1 MHLCQGLTPRS
12 NEPMADSS
20 FSNNKSVDL
29 SRRFAVWRG
38 GVARQGEMRPD
49 VYQLTTPPPLARV
62 ISCLRHQMHRHALAS
77 RCSEPFGFLEYA
89 STRWFRITWAGLV
102 SK

>member
-49 VYQLTTPPPLARV
+49 VYQLTTPPPPWLE
-62 ISCLRHQMHRHALAS
+62 SFHASGIKCIDTLWPLDVQS
-77 RCSEPFGFLEYA
+77 PLDF
-89 STRWFRITWAGLV
+89 
-102 SK
+102 